1 MMESLRNFLSGPRLI
16 IVVLV
21 CALPFVFLGTSSLTS
36 VFGGSFGTIN
46 GEDVTETDLQ
56 LASNTAVQRFK
67 SIYGEEFDFDM
78 LDDDLRIESIKQEL
92 IVQKVLQSGAR
103 SLGLINNN
111 TTDEAKKSIIRNP
124 QFQINGIFDENVY
137 EAQVNSNGYT
147 KEGYIELMTNLL
159 ASELYRSS
167 LTGLN
172 FATDYEIFELTK
184 LLEKSSDI
192 EFTKLS
198 YSGLKNEIVNTS
210 DELIEFYDN
219 NQILFFSNEERSFNY
234 IVLNQD
240 SYKDD
245 VVVPESY
252 IEDAYEEY
260 LDNFSDSAQV
270 RFSHIM
276 VEKSNYETRDLAF
289 DVISK
294 AENLINSGAD
304 FSEVVSDLSEDIITK
319 DIGGDL
325 EYFDSEI
332 FPEEFGLAIASLGL
346 NETSGVIELDETFH
360 ILKVTELNVQEP
372 LAESQIKDE
381 LINELVET
389 ESYALMNDDFDI
401 LDEMIAEGSSIEQ
414 IAEYIS
420 KTLETS
426 ELYTQENYSFDLN
439 SPEIR
444 NYLFSPD
451 SKLNTPYAI
460 ELDDMV
466 IVMSL
471 NNIIQ
476 PALMN
481 YEEVADKVGELLAE
495 SKAAEKLNLL
505 EMELNSI
512 ADSQDKQSFIDA
524 YNFVTT
530 DAFVDVKR
538 YSSLLPQEVLSAV
551 FNAKAGEVLNVNA
564 QNGDKYF
571 VDIIA
576 FKQPNESEINEIIEE
591 YKSFA
596 EERSASKM
604 SEVINEDVFES
615 ARVNLN
621 NLIF

>member
-1 MMESLRNFLSGPRLI
+1 MESLRNFLSGPRLI

-78 LDDDLRIESIKQEL
+78 LDDDLRMESIKQEL

-111 TTDEAKKSIIRNP
+111 TVDEAKKSIIRNP

-198 YSGLKNEIVNTS
+198 YNGLKNEIVNTS
-210 DELIEFYDN
+210 DELMEFYDN
-219 NQILFFSNEERSFNY
+219 NQILFFSSEERSFKY
-234 IVLNQD
+234 ILLSQD

-252 IEDAYEEY
+252 IEDAYKEY
-260 LDNFSDSAQV
+260 LDNFSNSTQV

-276 VEKSNYETRDLAF
+276 IEKSNYESRDLAF
-289 DVISK
+289 DVITK
-294 AENLINSGAD
+294 AENLINSGLD
-304 FSEVVSDLSEDIITK
+304 FSKVVSDFSEDIITK

-332 FPEEFGLAIASLGL
+332 FPEEFGLAIANLGL
-346 NETSGVIELDETFH
+346 NETSGGIELDETFH

-372 LAESQIKDE
+372 LAESQVKNE

-389 ESYALMNDDFDI
+389 ESYALMNDDFDLI
-401 LDEMIAEGSSIEQ
+401 DEMIAEGSSIEQ

-420 KTLETS
+420 KTLEES
-426 ELYTQENYSFDLN
+426 DLYTQENFSFNIKN
-439 SPEIR
+439 SEIR

-451 SKLNTPYAI
+451 SKMAAPYAI

-471 NNIIQ
+471 NNLIE
-476 PALMN
+476 PALMS

-495 SKAAEKLNLL
+495 SKALEKLDLL
-505 EMELNSI
+505 EEEFNSI
-512 ADSQDKQSFIDA
+512 ADVQDKQSFIEA
-524 YNFVTT
+524 YNFVTN

-551 FNAKAGEVLNVNA
+551 FNAKAGEVLKVNA

-571 VDIIA
+571 VDIVA

>member
-1 MMESLRNFLSGPRLI
+1 MESLRNFLSGPRLI

-78 LDDDLRIESIKQEL
+78 LDDDLRMESIKQEL

-192 EFTKLS
+192 EFTKIS

-210 DELIEFYDN
+210 DELIEYYDN

-234 IVLNQD
+234 IVLSQD
-240 SYKDD
+240 SYRED

-252 IEDAYEEY
+252 IEDAYKEY
-260 LDNFSDSAQV
+260 LDNFSNSAQV

-289 DVISK
+289 DVITK
-294 AENLINSGAD
+294 AEDLIKSGVD

-332 FPEEFGLAIASLGL
+332 FPEEFGLAIASLNL

-420 KTLETS
+420 KTLEES
-426 ELYTQENYSFDLN
+426 EMYTQENYSFDINN
-439 SPEIR
+439 SEIR

-451 SKLNTPYAI
+451 SKMDVPYAI

-471 NNIIQ
+471 NNVIE

-481 YEEVADKVGELLAE
+481 YEDVADNVGELLAE

-505 EMELNSI
+505 EEELNSI
-512 ADSQDKQSFIDA
+512 ADTQDKQSFIEA

-530 DAFVDVKR
+530 DTFVDVKR

-551 FNAKAGEVLNVNA
+551 FNAKAGEVLKINA

-571 VDIIA
+571 VDIVA
-576 FKQPNESEINEIIEE
+576 FKQPNETEINEIIEE

>member
-78 LDDDLRIESIKQEL
+78 LDDDLRMESIKQEL

-111 TTDEAKKSIIRNP
+111 TVDEAKKSIIRNP

-198 YSGLKNEIVNTS
+198 YNGLKNEIVNTS
-210 DELIEFYDN
+210 DELMEFYDS
-219 NQILFFSNEERSFNY
+219 NQILFFSSEERSFKY
-234 IVLNQD
+234 ILLSQD

-252 IEDAYEEY
+252 IEDAYKEY
-260 LDNFSDSAQV
+260 LDNFSNSTQV

-276 VEKSNYETRDLAF
+276 IEKSNYESRDLAF
-289 DVISK
+289 DVITK
-294 AENLINSGAD
+294 AENLINSGLD
-304 FSEVVSDLSEDIITK
+304 FSKVVSDFSEDIITK

-332 FPEEFGLAIASLGL
+332 FPEEFGLAIANLGL

-372 LAESQIKDE
+372 LAESQVKNE

-389 ESYALMNDDFDI
+389 ESYALMNDDFDLI
-401 LDEMIAEGSSIEQ
+401 DEMIAEGSSIEQ

-420 KTLETS
+420 KTLEES
-426 ELYTQENYSFDLN
+426 DLYTQENFSFNIKN
-439 SPEIR
+439 SEIR

-451 SKLNTPYAI
+451 SKMAAPYAI

-471 NNIIQ
+471 NNLIE
-476 PALMN
+476 PALMS

-495 SKAAEKLNLL
+495 SKALEKLDLL
-505 EMELNSI
+505 EEEFNSI
-512 ADSQDKQSFIDA
+512 ADVQDKQGFVET

-530 DAFVDVKR
+530 DKFVDVKR

-551 FNAKAGEVLNVNA
+551 FNAKAGEVLKVNA

-571 VDIIA
+571 VDIVA

>member
-1 MMESLRNFLSGPRLI
+1 MESLRNFLSGPRLI

-46 GEDVTETDLQ
+46 GEDVNETDLQ

-67 SIYGEEFDFDM
+67 SIYGEDFDFDM
-78 LDDDLRIESIKQEL
+78 LDEDLRIESIKQEL

-111 TTDEAKKSIIRNP
+111 TTEEAKKSIIRNP

-184 LLEKSSDI
+184 LLEKSSTI

-198 YSGLKNEIVNTS
+198 YNGLKNEIVNTS
-210 DELIEFYDN
+210 DELIEFYNN
-219 NQILFFSNEERSFNY
+219 NQILFFSSEERSFNY
-234 IVLNQD
+234 IVLTQD
-240 SYKDD
+240 TYKDD
-245 VVVPESY
+245 VVVPENY
-252 IEDAYEEY
+252 IENAYKEY
-260 LDNFSDSAQV
+260 LDNFSNSSQV
-270 RFSHIM
+270 RIAHMM
-276 VEKSNYETRDLAF
+276 VDKTLYETRELAF
-289 DVISK
+289 DVMTK
-294 AENLINSGAD
+294 AEDLINSGVD
-304 FSEVVSDLSEDIITK
+304 FSEVVSDLSDDIVTK

-332 FPEEFGLAIASLGL
+332 FPEEFGLAIASLAL
-346 NETSGVIELDETFH
+346 NETSDIIELDETFH

-420 KTLETS
+420 KTLEES
-426 ELYTQENYSFDLN
+426 ELYTQENYSFDINN
-439 SPEIR
+439 SEIR
-444 NYLFSPD
+444 SYLFSPD
-451 SKLNTPYAI
+451 SKLNVPYAI

-466 IVMSL
+466 IIMSL
-471 NNIIQ
+471 NNLIE

-495 SKAAEKLNLL
+495 SKALEKFNLL
-505 EMELNSI
+505 EEELNSI
-512 ADSQDKQSFIDA
+512 ADTQDKQSFIEA

-530 DAFVDVKR
+530 DTFVDVKR

-551 FNAKAGEVLNVNA
+551 FNAKAGEVLKVVA

-571 VDIIA
+571 VDIVA
-576 FKQPNESEINEIIEE
+576 FKQPSESEINEIIEE

>member
-1 MMESLRNFLSGPRLI
+1 MESLRNFLTGPRLI

-21 CALPFVFLGTSSLTS
+21 CAVPFVFLGTSSLTS

-234 IVLNQD
+234 IVLSQD

-252 IEDAYEEY
+252 IANAYKEY
-260 LDNFSDSAQV
+260 LDNFSNSAQV

-276 VEKSNYETRDLAF
+276 IEKSNYESRDLAY
-289 DVISK
+289 DVITK

-304 FSEVVSDLSEDIITK
+304 FSEVASDLSEDIITK

-325 EYFDSEI
+325 EYFDREI
-332 FPEEFGLAIASLGL
+332 FPEEFGLAIASLGM

-381 LINELVET
+381 LMNELVET

-420 KTLETS
+420 KNLETS

-451 SKLNTPYAI
+451 SKLDVPYAI

-471 NNIIQ
+471 NNVIV

-481 YEEVADKVGELLAE
+481 YEEVADNVGELLAE

-505 EMELNSI
+505 EEEFNSI
-512 ADSQDKQSFIDA
+512 EDSQDKQSFIET

-551 FNAKAGEVLNVNA
+551 FNAKAGEILKINA

-571 VDIIA
+571 VDIVA

>member
-1 MMESLRNFLSGPRLI
+1 MESLRNFLSGPRLI

-78 LDDDLRIESIKQEL
+78 LDDDLRMESIKQEL

-111 TTDEAKKSIIRNP
+111 TTNEAKKSIIRNP

-172 FATDYEIFELTK
+172 FATNYEIFELTK

-210 DELIEFYDN
+210 DELIEFYNN

-252 IEDAYEEY
+252 IEDAYKEY
-260 LDNFSDSAQV
+260 LENFSDSAQV

-276 VEKSNYETRDLAF
+276 IEKSNYETRDLAF
-289 DVISK
+289 DVINE
-294 AENLINSGAD
+294 AEDLINSGVD

-319 DIGGDL
+319 DVGGDL

-332 FPEEFGLAIASLGL
+332 FPEEFGLAISSLGL
-346 NETSGVIELDETFH
+346 NETSDVIELDETFH

-420 KTLETS
+420 KTLEES
-426 ELYTQENYSFDLN
+426 ELYTQENYSFDINN
-439 SPEIR
+439 SEIR

-451 SKLNTPYAI
+451 SKLNVPYAI

-471 NNIIQ
+471 NNLIE

-481 YEEVADKVGELLAE
+481 YEEVADNVGELLAE

-505 EMELNSI
+505 EEELNSI
-512 ADSQDKQSFIDA
+512 ADAKDKQSFIEA

-530 DAFVDVKR
+530 DTFVDVKR

-551 FNAKAGEVLNVNA
+551 FNAKAGEVLKINA

-571 VDIIA
+571 VDIVA
-576 FKQPNESEINEIIEE
+576 FKQPNESEINEIIED

>member
-1 MMESLRNFLSGPRLI
+1 MESLRNFLSGPRLI

-78 LDDDLRIESIKQEL
+78 LDEDLRMESIKQEL

-111 TTDEAKKSIIRNP
+111 TTNEAKKSIIRNP

-172 FATDYEIFELTK
+172 FATNYEIFELTK

-210 DELIEFYDN
+210 DELIEFYNN

-252 IEDAYEEY
+252 IEDAYKEY
-260 LDNFSDSAQV
+260 LENFSDSAQV

-276 VEKSNYETRDLAF
+276 IEKSNYETRDLAF
-289 DVISK
+289 DVINE
-294 AENLINSGAD
+294 AEDLINSGVD

-319 DIGGDL
+319 DVGGDL

-332 FPEEFGLAIASLGL
+332 FPEEFGLAISSLGL
-346 NETSGVIELDETFH
+346 NETSDVIELDETFH

-420 KTLETS
+420 KTLEES
-426 ELYTQENYSFDLN
+426 ELYTQENYSFDINN
-439 SPEIR
+439 SEIR

-451 SKLNTPYAI
+451 SKLNVPYAI

-471 NNIIQ
+471 NNLIE

-481 YEEVADKVGELLAE
+481 YEEVADNVGELLAE

-505 EMELNSI
+505 EEELNSI
-512 ADSQDKQSFIDA
+512 ADAKDKQSFIEA

-530 DAFVDVKR
+530 DTFVDVKR

-551 FNAKAGEVLNVNA
+551 FNAKAGEVLKINA

-571 VDIIA
+571 VDIVA
-576 FKQPNESEINEIIEE
+576 FKQPNESEINEIIED

>member
-1 MMESLRNFLSGPRLI
+1 MESLRNFLSGPRLI

-78 LDDDLRIESIKQEL
+78 LDDDLRMESIKQEL

-111 TTDEAKKSIIRNP
+111 TVDEAKKSIIRNP

-172 FATDYEIFELTK
+172 FATDYETFELTK

-198 YSGLKNEIVNTS
+198 YNGLKNEIVNTS
-210 DELIEFYDN
+210 DELMEFYDS
-219 NQILFFSNEERSFNY
+219 NQILFFSSEERSFKY
-234 IVLNQD
+234 ILLSQD

-252 IEDAYEEY
+252 IEDAYKEY
-260 LDNFSDSAQV
+260 LDNFSNSTQV

-276 VEKSNYETRDLAF
+276 IEKSNYESRDLAF
-289 DVISK
+289 DVITK
-294 AENLINSGAD
+294 AENLINSGLD
-304 FSEVVSDLSEDIITK
+304 FSKVVSDFSEDIITK

-332 FPEEFGLAIASLGL
+332 FPEEFGLAIANLGL

-372 LAESQIKDE
+372 LAESQVKNE

-389 ESYALMNDDFDI
+389 ESYALMNDDFDLI
-401 LDEMIAEGSSIEQ
+401 DEMIAEGSSIEQ

-420 KTLETS
+420 KTLEES
-426 ELYTQENYSFDLN
+426 DLYTQENFSFNIKN
-439 SPEIR
+439 SEIR

-451 SKLNTPYAI
+451 SKMAAPYAI

-471 NNIIQ
+471 NNLIE
-476 PALMN
+476 PALMS

-495 SKAAEKLNLL
+495 SKALEKLDLL
-505 EMELNSI
+505 EEEFNSI
-512 ADSQDKQSFIDA
+512 ADVQDKQSFIET

-530 DAFVDVKR
+530 DKFVDVKR

-551 FNAKAGEVLNVNA
+551 FNAKAGEVLKVNA

-571 VDIIA
+571 VDIVA

>member
-1 MMESLRNFLSGPRLI
+1 MESLRNFLSGPRLI

-78 LDDDLRIESIKQEL
+78 LDDDVRMESIKQEL

-111 TTDEAKKSIIRNP
+111 TVDEAKKSIIRNP

-198 YSGLKNEIVNTS
+198 YNGLKNEIVNTS
-210 DELIEFYDN
+210 DELMEFYDS
-219 NQILFFSNEERSFNY
+219 NQILFFSSEERSFKY
-234 IVLNQD
+234 ILLSQD

-252 IEDAYEEY
+252 IEDAYKEY
-260 LDNFSDSAQV
+260 LDNFSNSTQV

-276 VEKSNYETRDLAF
+276 IEKSNYESRDLAF
-289 DVISK
+289 DVITK
-294 AENLINSGAD
+294 AEDLINSGLD
-304 FSEVVSDLSEDIITK
+304 FSKVVSDFSEDIITK

-332 FPEEFGLAIASLGL
+332 FPEEFGLAIANLGL

-372 LAESQIKDE
+372 LAESQVKNE

-389 ESYALMNDDFDI
+389 ESYALMNDDFDLI
-401 LDEMIAEGSSIEQ
+401 DEMIAEGSSIEQ

-420 KTLETS
+420 KTLEES
-426 ELYTQENYSFDLN
+426 DLYTQENFSFNIKN
-439 SPEIR
+439 SEIR

-451 SKLNTPYAI
+451 SKMAAPYAI

-471 NNIIQ
+471 NNLIE
-476 PALMN
+476 PALMS

-495 SKAAEKLNLL
+495 SKALEKLDLL
-505 EMELNSI
+505 EEEFNSI
-512 ADSQDKQSFIDA
+512 ADVQDKQGFVET

-530 DAFVDVKR
+530 DKFVDVKR

-551 FNAKAGEVLNVNA
+551 FNAKAGEVLKVNA

-571 VDIIA
+571 VDIVA

>member
-1 MMESLRNFLSGPRLI
+1 MESLRNFLSGPRLI

-78 LDDDLRIESIKQEL
+78 LDDDLRMESIKQEL

-111 TTDEAKKSIIRNP
+111 TVDEAKKSIIRNP

-198 YSGLKNEIVNTS
+198 YNGLKNEIVNTS
-210 DELIEFYDN
+210 DELMEFYDN
-219 NQILFFSNEERSFNY
+219 NQILFFSSEERSFKY
-234 IVLNQD
+234 ILLSQG

-252 IEDAYEEY
+252 IEDAYKEY
-260 LDNFSDSAQV
+260 LDNFSNSAQV

-276 VEKSNYETRDLAF
+276 IEKSNYESRDLAF
-289 DVISK
+289 DVITK
-294 AENLINSGAD
+294 AEDLINSGLD
-304 FSEVVSDLSEDIITK
+304 FSKVVSDFSEDIITK

-332 FPEEFGLAIASLGL
+332 FPEEFGLAIANLGL

-372 LAESQIKDE
+372 LAESQVKNE

-389 ESYALMNDDFDI
+389 ESYALMNDDFDLI
-401 LDEMIAEGSSIEQ
+401 DEMITEGSSIEQ

-420 KTLETS
+420 KTLEES
-426 ELYTQENYSFDLN
+426 DLYTQENFSFDIKN
-439 SPEIR
+439 SEIR

-451 SKLNTPYAI
+451 SKMAAPYAI

-471 NNIIQ
+471 NNLIE
-476 PALMN
+476 PALMS
-481 YEEVADKVGELLAE
+481 YKEVADKVGELLAE
-495 SKAAEKLNLL
+495 SKAVEKLDLL
-505 EMELNSI
+505 EEEFNSI
-512 ADSQDKQSFIDA
+512 ADVQDKQSFIET

-530 DAFVDVKR
+530 DTFVDVKR
-538 YSSLLPQEVLSAV
+538 YSSLLPQEVLSVV
-551 FNAKAGEVLNVNA
+551 FNAKAGEVLKVNA

-571 VDIIA
+571 VDILA

>member
-1 MMESLRNFLSGPRLI
+1 MESLRNFLSGPRLI

-78 LDDDLRIESIKQEL
+78 LDDDLRMESIKQEL

-111 TTDEAKKSIIRNP
+111 TVDEAKKSIIRNP

-172 FATDYEIFELTK
+172 FATDYEVFELTK

-210 DELIEFYDN
+210 DELIEFYNN

-252 IEDAYEEY
+252 IEDAYKEY
-260 LDNFSDSAQV
+260 LENFSDSAQV

-289 DVISK
+289 DVINK
-294 AENLINSGAD
+294 AEDLINSGVD

-319 DIGGDL
+319 DVGGDL

-332 FPEEFGLAIASLGL
+332 FPEEFGLAISSLGL
-346 NETSGVIELDETFH
+346 NETSDVIELDETFH

-420 KTLETS
+420 KTLEES
-426 ELYTQENYSFDLN
+426 ELYTQENYSFDINN
-439 SPEIR
+439 SEIR
-444 NYLFSPD
+444 NYSFSPD
-451 SKLNTPYAI
+451 SKLNVPYAI

-471 NNIIQ
+471 NNVIE

-481 YEEVADKVGELLAE
+481 YEEVADNVGELLAE
-495 SKAAEKLNLL
+495 SKAVEKINLL
-505 EMELNSI
+505 EEELNSI
-512 ADSQDKQSFIDA
+512 SDAQDKKSFIEA

-530 DAFVDVKR
+530 DTFVDVKR

-551 FNAKAGEVLNVNA
+551 FNAKAGEVLKINA

-571 VDIIA
+571 VDIVA

>member
-1 MMESLRNFLSGPRLI
+1 MESLRNFLSGPRLI

-78 LDDDLRIESIKQEL
+78 LDDDLRMESIKQEL

-111 TTDEAKKSIIRNP
+111 TVDEAKKSIIRNP

-198 YSGLKNEIVNTS
+198 YNGLKNEIVNTS
-210 DELIEFYDN
+210 DELMEFYDN
-219 NQILFFSNEERSFNY
+219 NQILFFSSEERSFKY
-234 IVLNQD
+234 ILLSQD

-252 IEDAYEEY
+252 IEDAYKEY
-260 LDNFSDSAQV
+260 LDNFSNSTQV

-276 VEKSNYETRDLAF
+276 IEKSNYESRDIAF
-289 DVISK
+289 DVITK
-294 AENLINSGAD
+294 AEELINSGLD
-304 FSEVVSDLSEDIITK
+304 FSKVVSDFSEDIITK

-332 FPEEFGLAIASLGL
+332 FPEEFGLAIANLGL

-372 LAESQIKDE
+372 LAESQVKNE

-389 ESYALMNDDFDI
+389 ESYALMNDDFDLI
-401 LDEMIAEGSSIEQ
+401 DEMIAGGSSIEQ

-420 KTLETS
+420 KTLEES
-426 ELYTQENYSFDLN
+426 DLYTQENFSFDIKN
-439 SPEIR
+439 SEIR

-451 SKLNTPYAI
+451 SKMAAPYAI

-471 NNIIQ
+471 NNLIE
-476 PALMN
+476 PALMS
-481 YEEVADKVGELLAE
+481 YKEVADKVGELLAE
-495 SKAAEKLNLL
+495 SKAVEKLDLL
-505 EMELNSI
+505 EEEFNSI
-512 ADSQDKQSFIDA
+512 ADVQDKQSFIET

-530 DAFVDVKR
+530 DTFVDVKR
-538 YSSLLPQEVLSAV
+538 YSSLLPQEVLSVV
-551 FNAKAGEVLNVNA
+551 FNAKAGEVLKVNA

-571 VDIIA
+571 VDILA

>member
-1 MMESLRNFLSGPRLI
+1 MESLRNFLSGPRLI

-78 LDDDLRIESIKQEL
+78 LDDDLRMESIKQEL

-172 FATDYEIFELTK
+172 FATDYEVFELTK

-210 DELIEFYDN
+210 DELIEFYNN

-252 IEDAYEEY
+252 IADAYKEY
-260 LDNFSDSAQV
+260 LDNFSNSAQV

-276 VEKSNYETRDLAF
+276 IEKSNYETRDLAF
-289 DVISK
+289 DVITK
-294 AENLINSGAD
+294 AENLINSGVD
-304 FSEVVSDLSEDIITK
+304 FSEVASDLSEDIITK

-346 NETSGVIELDETFH
+346 NETSDVIELDETFH

-420 KTLETS
+420 KTLEES
-426 ELYTQENYSFDLN
+426 ELYTQENYSFD
-439 SPEIR
+439 I
-444 NYLFSPD
+444 
-451 SKLNTPYAI
+451 
-460 ELDDMV
+460 
-466 IVMSL
+466 
-471 NNIIQ
+471 NN
-476 PALMN
+476 
-481 YEEVADKVGELLAE
+481 
-495 SKAAEKLNLL
+495 
-505 EMELNSI
+505 
-512 ADSQDKQSFIDA
+512 
-524 YNFVTT
+524 
-530 DAFVDVKR
+530 
-538 YSSLLPQEVLSAV
+538 
-551 FNAKAGEVLNVNA
+551 
-564 QNGDKYF
+564 
-571 VDIIA
+571 
-576 FKQPNESEINEIIEE
+576 SEI
-591 YKSFA
+591 KKLF
-596 EERSASKM
+596 
-604 SEVINEDVFES
+604 
-615 ARVNLN
+615 
-621 NLIF
+621 IFTRF

>member
-1 MMESLRNFLSGPRLI
+1 MESLRNFLSGPRLI

-36 VFGGSFGTIN
+36 VFGGSFGSIN

-67 SIYGEEFDFDM
+67 SIYGDEFDFDM
-78 LDDDLRIESIKQEL
+78 LDDDLRMESIKQEL

-172 FATDYEIFELTK
+172 FATDYEVFELTK

-210 DELIEFYDN
+210 DELIEFYNN

-245 VVVPESY
+245 VVVPENY
-252 IEDAYEEY
+252 IEDTYREY
-260 LDNFSDSAQV
+260 LDNFSDSAQI

-289 DVISK
+289 DVINK
-294 AENLINSGAD
+294 AEDLINSGVD
-304 FSEVVSDLSEDIITK
+304 FSAVVSDLSEDIITK

-332 FPEEFGLAIASLGL
+332 FPEEFGSAIASLGL
-346 NETSGVIELDETFH
+346 NETSNVIELDETFH

-401 LDEMIAEGSSIEQ
+401 LDEMIAEGSSIEE

-420 KTLETS
+420 KTLEET
-426 ELYTQENYSFDLN
+426 ELYTQDNYSFEINN
-439 SPEIR
+439 SEIR

-451 SKLNTPYAI
+451 SKLNVPYAI
-460 ELDDMV
+460 ELDDMI

-471 NNIIQ
+471 NNLIE

-481 YEEVADKVGELLAE
+481 YDEVADNVGELLAE

-505 EMELNSI
+505 EEELNSI
-512 ADSQDKQSFIDA
+512 ADAKDKQSFIEA

-530 DAFVDVKR
+530 DTFVDVKR

-551 FNAKAGEVLNVNA
+551 FNAKAGEVLKINA

-571 VDIIA
+571 VDIVA
-576 FKQPNESEINEIIEE
+576 FKQPNESEINEIIED

>member
-1 MMESLRNFLSGPRLI
+1 MESLRNFLSGPRLI

-46 GEDVTETDLQ
+46 GEDVSETDLQ

-78 LDDDLRIESIKQEL
+78 LDDDLRMESIKQEL

-172 FATDYEIFELTK
+172 FATDYEVFELTK

-260 LDNFSDSAQV
+260 LDNFSNSAQV

-289 DVISK
+289 EVIIK
-294 AENLINSGAD
+294 AEDLINSGED

-346 NETSGVIELDETFH
+346 NETSDVIELDETFH

-401 LDEMIAEGSSIEQ
+401 LDEMITEGSSIEQ

-420 KTLETS
+420 KTLEES
-426 ELYTQENYSFDLN
+426 ELYTQENYSFDINN
-439 SPEIR
+439 SEIR

-451 SKLNTPYAI
+451 SKLNVPYAI

-471 NNIIQ
+471 NNLIE

-481 YEEVADKVGELLAE
+481 YEEVADNVGELLAE

-505 EMELNSI
+505 EEELNSI
-512 ADSQDKQSFIDA
+512 ADAQDKQSFIEA

-530 DAFVDVKR
+530 DTFVDVKR

-551 FNAKAGEVLNVNA
+551 FNAKAGEVLKINA
-564 QNGDKYF
+564 QNGDRYF

>member
-1 MMESLRNFLSGPRLI
+1 MESLRNFLSGPRLI

-78 LDDDLRIESIKQEL
+78 LDDDLRMESIKQEL

-111 TTDEAKKSIIRNP
+111 TVDEAKKSIIRNP
-124 QFQINGIFDENVY
+124 QFQINGMFDENVY

-198 YSGLKNEIVNTS
+198 YNGLKNEIVNTS
-210 DELIEFYDN
+210 DELMEFYDS
-219 NQILFFSNEERSFNY
+219 NQILFFSSEERSFKY
-234 IVLNQD
+234 ILLSQD

-252 IEDAYEEY
+252 IEDAYKEY
-260 LDNFSDSAQV
+260 LDNFSNSTQV

-276 VEKSNYETRDLAF
+276 IEKSNYESRDLAF
-289 DVISK
+289 DVITK
-294 AENLINSGAD
+294 AENLINSGLD
-304 FSEVVSDLSEDIITK
+304 FSKVVSDFSEDIITK

-332 FPEEFGLAIASLGL
+332 FPEEFGLAIANLGL

-372 LAESQIKDE
+372 LAESQVKNE

-389 ESYALMNDDFDI
+389 ESYALMNDDFDLI
-401 LDEMIAEGSSIEQ
+401 DEMIAEGSSIEQ

-420 KTLETS
+420 KTLEES
-426 ELYTQENYSFDLN
+426 DLYTQENFSFNIKN
-439 SPEIR
+439 SEIR

-451 SKLNTPYAI
+451 SKMAAPYAI

-471 NNIIQ
+471 NNLIE
-476 PALMN
+476 PALMS

-495 SKAAEKLNLL
+495 SKALEKLDLL
-505 EMELNSI
+505 EEEFNSI
-512 ADSQDKQSFIDA
+512 ADVQDKQSFIET

-530 DAFVDVKR
+530 DKFVDVKR

-551 FNAKAGEVLNVNA
+551 FNAKAGEVLKVNA

-571 VDIIA
+571 VDIVG

>member
-1 MMESLRNFLSGPRLI
+1 MESLRNFLSGPRLI

-67 SIYGEEFDFDM
+67 SIYGDEFDFDM
-78 LDDDLRIESIKQEL
+78 LDDDLRMESIKQEL

-172 FATDYEIFELTK
+172 FATDYEVFELTK

-210 DELIEFYDN
+210 DELIEFYNN

-252 IEDAYEEY
+252 IEDAYKEY
-260 LDNFSDSAQV
+260 LENFSDSAQV

-289 DVISK
+289 DVIIK
-294 AENLINSGAD
+294 AEDLINSGVD

-346 NETSGVIELDETFH
+346 NETSDVIELDETFH

-372 LAESQIKDE
+372 IAESKIKDE

-401 LDEMIAEGSSIEQ
+401 LDEMITEGSSIKQ

-420 KTLETS
+420 KTLEES
-426 ELYTQENYSFDLN
+426 ELYTQENYSFDINN
-439 SPEIR
+439 SEIR

-451 SKLNTPYAI
+451 SKLNVPYAI

-471 NNIIQ
+471 NNLIE

-481 YEEVADKVGELLAE
+481 YEEVADNVGELLAE

-505 EMELNSI
+505 EEELNSI
-512 ADSQDKQSFIDA
+512 ADAQDKQSFIEA

-530 DAFVDVKR
+530 DTFVDVKR

-551 FNAKAGEVLNVNA
+551 FNAKAGEVLKINA

>member
-1 MMESLRNFLSGPRLI
+1 MESLRNFLTGPRLI

-21 CALPFVFLGTSSLTS
+21 CAVPFVFLGTSSLTS

-198 YSGLKNEIVNTS
+198 YSGLKIEIVNTS

-234 IVLNQD
+234 IVLSQD
-240 SYKDD
+240 SYKND

-252 IEDAYEEY
+252 IADAYKEY
-260 LDNFSDSAQV
+260 LDNFSNSAQV

-276 VEKSNYETRDLAF
+276 VEKNNYETRDLAF
-289 DVISK
+289 DVITK
-294 AENLINSGAD
+294 AEDLINSGVD
-304 FSEVVSDLSEDIITK
+304 FSEVASDLSEDIITK

-332 FPEEFGLAIASLGL
+332 FPEEFGLAIASLGM
-346 NETSGVIELDETFH
+346 NETSGVIELNETFH

-381 LINELVET
+381 LMNELVET

-401 LDEMIAEGSSIEQ
+401 VDEMIAEGSSIEQ

-420 KTLETS
+420 KNLKTS

-439 SPEIR
+439 NPEIR

-451 SKLNTPYAI
+451 SKLDAPYAI

-471 NNIIQ
+471 NNVIV

-481 YEEVADKVGELLAE
+481 YEEVADNVGELLAE
-495 SKAAEKLNLL
+495 SKAVEKLNLL
-505 EMELNSI
+505 EEEFNSI
-512 ADSQDKQSFIDA
+512 EDSQDKQSFIEA

-530 DAFVDVKR
+530 DTFVDVKR

-551 FNAKAGEVLNVNA
+551 FNAKAGELLKINA

-571 VDIIA
+571 VDIVA

>member
-1 MMESLRNFLSGPRLI
+1 MESLRNFLSGPRLI

-78 LDDDLRIESIKQEL
+78 LDDDLRMESIKQEL

-111 TTDEAKKSIIRNP
+111 TVDEAKKSIIRNP

-192 EFTKLS
+192 EFTKIS
-198 YSGLKNEIVNTS
+198 YNGLKNEIVNTS
-210 DELIEFYDN
+210 DELMEFYDN
-219 NQILFFSNEERSFNY
+219 NQILFFSSEERSFKY
-234 IVLNQD
+234 ILLSQD

-252 IEDAYEEY
+252 IEDAYKEY
-260 LDNFSDSAQV
+260 LDNFSNSAQV

-276 VEKSNYETRDLAF
+276 IEKSNYESRDLAF
-289 DVISK
+289 DVITK
-294 AENLINSGAD
+294 AEDLINSGLD
-304 FSEVVSDLSEDIITK
+304 FSKVVSDFSEDIITK

-332 FPEEFGLAIASLGL
+332 FPEEFGLAIANLGL

-372 LAESQIKDE
+372 LAESQVKNE

-389 ESYALMNDDFDI
+389 ESYALMNDDFDLI
-401 LDEMIAEGSSIEQ
+401 DEMIAEGSSIEQ

-420 KTLETS
+420 KTLEES
-426 ELYTQENYSFDLN
+426 DLYTQENFSFNIKN
-439 SPEIR
+439 SEIR

-451 SKLNTPYAI
+451 SKMAAPYAI

-471 NNIIQ
+471 NNLIE
-476 PALMN
+476 PALMS
-481 YEEVADKVGELLAE
+481 YKEVADKVGELLAE
-495 SKAAEKLNLL
+495 SKAVEKLDLL
-505 EMELNSI
+505 DEEFNSI
-512 ADSQDKQSFIDA
+512 ADVQDKQSFIET

-530 DAFVDVKR
+530 DTFVDVKR

-551 FNAKAGEVLNVNA
+551 FNAKAGEVLKVNA

-571 VDIIA
+571 VDIVA

>member
-1 MMESLRNFLSGPRLI
+1 MESLRNFLSGPRLI

-78 LDDDLRIESIKQEL
+78 LDDDLRMESIKQEL

-111 TTDEAKKSIIRNP
+111 TVDEAKKSIIRNP

-198 YSGLKNEIVNTS
+198 YNGLKNEIVNTS
-210 DELIEFYDN
+210 DELMEFYDN
-219 NQILFFSNEERSFNY
+219 NQILFFSSEERSFKY
-234 IVLNQD
+234 ILLSQD

-252 IEDAYEEY
+252 IEDAYKEY
-260 LDNFSDSAQV
+260 LDNFSNSTQV

-276 VEKSNYETRDLAF
+276 IEKSNYESRDLAF
-289 DVISK
+289 DVITK
-294 AENLINSGAD
+294 AENLINSGLD
-304 FSEVVSDLSEDIITK
+304 FSKVVSDFSEDIITK

-332 FPEEFGLAIASLGL
+332 FPEEFGLAIANLGL

-420 KTLETS
+420 KNLKTS
-426 ELYTQENYSFDLN
+426 DLYTQENYSFDLN
-439 SPEIR
+439 NPEIR

-451 SKLNTPYAI
+451 SKLDAPYAI

-471 NNIIQ
+471 NNVIV

-481 YEEVADKVGELLAE
+481 YEEVADNVGELLAE

-505 EMELNSI
+505 EEELNSI
-512 ADSQDKQSFIDA
+512 ADAQDKQSFIEA

-530 DAFVDVKR
+530 DTFVDVKR

-551 FNAKAGEVLNVNA
+551 FNAKAGEVLKINA

>member
-1 MMESLRNFLSGPRLI
+1 MESLRNFLTGPRLI

-21 CALPFVFLGTSSLTS
+21 CAVPFVFLGTSSLTS

-198 YSGLKNEIVNTS
+198 YSGLKIEIVNTS

-234 IVLNQD
+234 IVLSQD
-240 SYKDD
+240 SYKND

-252 IEDAYEEY
+252 IADAYKEY
-260 LDNFSDSAQV
+260 LDNFSNSAQV

-276 VEKSNYETRDLAF
+276 VEKNNYETRDLAF
-289 DVISK
+289 DVITK
-294 AENLINSGAD
+294 AEDLINSGVD
-304 FSEVVSDLSEDIITK
+304 FSEVASDLSEDIITK

-332 FPEEFGLAIASLGL
+332 FPEEFGLAIASLGM
-346 NETSGVIELDETFH
+346 NETSGVIELNETFH

-381 LINELVET
+381 LMNELVET

-401 LDEMIAEGSSIEQ
+401 VDEMIAEGSSIEQ

-420 KTLETS
+420 KNLKTS

-451 SKLNTPYAI
+451 SKLDAPYAI

-471 NNIIQ
+471 NNVIV

-481 YEEVADKVGELLAE
+481 YEEVADNVGELLAE
-495 SKAAEKLNLL
+495 SKAVEKLNLL
-505 EMELNSI
+505 EEEFNSI
-512 ADSQDKQSFIDA
+512 EDSQDKQSFIEA

-530 DAFVDVKR
+530 DTFVDVKR

-551 FNAKAGEVLNVNA
+551 FNAKAGELLKINA

-571 VDIIA
+571 VDIVA

>member
-1 MMESLRNFLSGPRLI
+1 MESLRNFLSGPRLI

-78 LDDDLRIESIKQEL
+78 LDDDLRMESIKQEL

-172 FATDYEIFELTK
+172 FATDYEVFELTK

-234 IVLNQD
+234 IVLSQD

-260 LDNFSDSAQV
+260 LDNFSNSAQV

-289 DVISK
+289 EVIIK
-294 AENLINSGAD
+294 AEDLINSGED

-346 NETSGVIELDETFH
+346 NETSDVIELDETFH

-401 LDEMIAEGSSIEQ
+401 LDEMITEGSSIEQ

-420 KTLETS
+420 KTLEES
-426 ELYTQENYSFDLN
+426 ELYTQENYSFDINN
-439 SPEIR
+439 SEIR

-451 SKLNTPYAI
+451 SKLNVPYAI

-471 NNIIQ
+471 NNLIE

-481 YEEVADKVGELLAE
+481 YEEVADNVGELLAE

-505 EMELNSI
+505 EEELNSI
-512 ADSQDKQSFIDA
+512 ADAQDKQSFIEA

-530 DAFVDVKR
+530 DTFVDVKR

-551 FNAKAGEVLNVNA
+551 FNAKAGEVLKINA

-571 VDIIA
+571 VDIVA

>member
-1 MMESLRNFLSGPRLI
+1 MESLRNFLSGPRLI

-78 LDDDLRIESIKQEL
+78 LDDDLRTESIKQEL

-111 TTDEAKKSIIRNP
+111 TVDEAKKSIIRNP

-198 YSGLKNEIVNTS
+198 YNGLKNEIVNTS
-210 DELIEFYDN
+210 DELMEFYNN
-219 NQILFFSNEERSFNY
+219 NQILFFSSEERSFKY
-234 IVLNQD
+234 ILLSQD

-252 IEDAYEEY
+252 IEDAYKEY
-260 LDNFSDSAQV
+260 LDNFSNSTQV

-276 VEKSNYETRDLAF
+276 IEKSNYESRDIAF
-289 DVISK
+289 DVITK
-294 AENLINSGAD
+294 AEELINSGLD
-304 FSEVVSDLSEDIITK
+304 FSKVVSDFSEDIITK

-332 FPEEFGLAIASLGL
+332 FPEEFGLAIANLGL

-372 LAESQIKDE
+372 LAESQVKNE

-389 ESYALMNDDFDI
+389 ESYALMNDDFDLI
-401 LDEMIAEGSSIEQ
+401 DEMIAEGSSIEQ

-420 KTLETS
+420 KTLEES
-426 ELYTQENYSFDLN
+426 DLYTQENFSFDIKN
-439 SPEIR
+439 SEIR

-451 SKLNTPYAI
+451 SIMAAPYAI
-460 ELDDMV
+460 ESDDMV

-471 NNIIQ
+471 NNLIE
-476 PALMN
+476 PALMS
-481 YEEVADKVGELLAE
+481 YKEVADKVGELLAE
-495 SKAAEKLNLL
+495 SKAVEKLDLL
-505 EMELNSI
+505 EEEFNSI
-512 ADSQDKQSFIDA
+512 ADVQDKQSFIET

-530 DAFVDVKR
+530 DTFVDVKR

-551 FNAKAGEVLNVNA
+551 FNAKAGEVLKVNA

-571 VDIIA
+571 VDIVA

>member
-1 MMESLRNFLSGPRLI
+1 MESLRNFLSGPRLI

-78 LDDDLRIESIKQEL
+78 LDDDLRMESIKQEL

-111 TTDEAKKSIIRNP
+111 TVDEAKKSIIRNP

-198 YSGLKNEIVNTS
+198 YNGLKNEIVNTS
-210 DELIEFYDN
+210 DELMEFYDS
-219 NQILFFSNEERSFNY
+219 NQILFFSSEERSFKY
-234 IVLNQD
+234 ILLSQD

-252 IEDAYEEY
+252 IEDAYKEY
-260 LDNFSDSAQV
+260 LDNFSNSTQV

-276 VEKSNYETRDLAF
+276 IEKSNYESRDLAF
-289 DVISK
+289 DVITK
-294 AENLINSGAD
+294 AENLINSGLD
-304 FSEVVSDLSEDIITK
+304 FSKVVSDFSEDIITK

-332 FPEEFGLAIASLGL
+332 FPEEFGLAIANLGL

-372 LAESQIKDE
+372 LAESQVKNE

-389 ESYALMNDDFDI
+389 ESYALMNDDFDLI
-401 LDEMIAEGSSIEQ
+401 DEMIAEGSSIEQ

-420 KTLETS
+420 KTLEES
-426 ELYTQENYSFDLN
+426 DLYTQENFSFDIKN
-439 SPEIR
+439 SEIR

-451 SKLNTPYAI
+451 SKMAAPYAI

-471 NNIIQ
+471 NNLIE
-476 PALMN
+476 PALMS

-495 SKAAEKLNLL
+495 SKAVEKLDLL
-505 EMELNSI
+505 EEEFNSI
-512 ADSQDKQSFIDA
+512 ADVQDKQGFVET

-530 DAFVDVKR
+530 DKFVDVKR

-551 FNAKAGEVLNVNA
+551 FNAKAGEVLKVNA

-571 VDIIA
+571 VDIVA

>member
-1 MMESLRNFLSGPRLI
+1 MESLRNFLSGPRLI

-78 LDDDLRIESIKQEL
+78 LDDDLRMESIKQEL

-167 LTGLN
+167 LTVLN
-172 FATDYEIFELTK
+172 FATDYEVFELTK

-210 DELIEFYDN
+210 DELIEFYNN

-234 IVLNQD
+234 IVLSQD

-260 LDNFSDSAQV
+260 LENFSDSAQI

-289 DVISK
+289 DVINK
-294 AENLINSGAD
+294 AEDLINSGVD

-319 DIGGDL
+319 DVGGDL

-332 FPEEFGLAIASLGL
+332 FPEEFGLAIASLSL
-346 NETSGVIELDETFH
+346 NETSDVIELDETFH

-420 KTLETS
+420 KTLEES
-426 ELYTQENYSFDLN
+426 ELYTQENYSFDINN
-439 SPEIR
+439 SEIR

-451 SKLNTPYAI
+451 SKLNVPYAI

-471 NNIIQ
+471 NNLIE
-476 PALMN
+476 PTLMN
-481 YEEVADKVGELLAE
+481 YEEVADNVGELLAE

-505 EMELNSI
+505 EDELNSI
-512 ADSQDKQSFIDA
+512 ADAQDKQSFIEA

-530 DAFVDVKR
+530 DTFVDVKR

-551 FNAKAGEVLNVNA
+551 FNAKAGEVLKIDA

-571 VDIIA
+571 VDIVA

-596 EERSASKM
+596 EERSASKI

>member
-1 MMESLRNFLSGPRLI
+1 MESVRNFLSGPRLI

-78 LDDDLRIESIKQEL
+78 LDDDLRAESIKQEL

-124 QFQINGIFDENVY
+124 QFQINGIFDENIY

-147 KEGYIELMTNLL
+147 KEGYVELMTNLL

-198 YSGLKNEIVNTS
+198 YNVLKNEIVNTS

-219 NQILFFSNEERSFNY
+219 NQILFFSNEQRSFHY
-234 IVLNQD
+234 IVLSQD
-240 SYKDD
+240 SYKED

-252 IEDAYEEY
+252 IEDAYKEY
-260 LDNFSDSAQV
+260 LDNFSNTAQV

-289 DVISK
+289 DVITK
-294 AENLINSGAD
+294 AEDLINSGED

-332 FPEEFGLAIASLGL
+332 FPEEFGLAIANLDL
-346 NETSGVIELDETFH
+346 NETSDVIELDETFH
-360 ILKVTELNVQEP
+360 ILKVTELNVQDP
-372 LAESQIKDE
+372 LAESEIKDE

-420 KTLETS
+420 KTLEVS
-426 ELYTQENYSFDLN
+426 ELYTQENYDFDFNN
-439 SPEIR
+439 SEIK

-451 SKLNTPYAI
+451 SKLDTPYAI

-471 NNIIQ
+471 NNVIK

-495 SKAAEKLNLL
+495 SKAEEKLYLL
-505 EMELNSI
+505 EEELNSI
-512 ADSQDKQSFIDA
+512 ADSQDKQSFIEA

-530 DAFVDVKR
+530 DTFVDVKR

-551 FNAKAGEVLNVNA
+551 FNAKAGELLKINA

-571 VDIIA
+571 VDIVA
-576 FKQPNESEINEIIEE
+576 FKQPNETEINEIIEE

>member
-1 MMESLRNFLSGPRLI
+1 MESLRNFLSGPRLI

-78 LDDDLRIESIKQEL
+78 LDDDLRMESIKQEL

-111 TTDEAKKSIIRNP
+111 TVDEAKKSIIRNP

-198 YSGLKNEIVNTS
+198 YNGLKNEIVNTS
-210 DELIEFYDN
+210 DELMEFYDN
-219 NQILFFSNEERSFNY
+219 NQILFFSSEERSFKY
-234 IVLNQD
+234 ILLSQD

-252 IEDAYEEY
+252 IEDAYKEY
-260 LDNFSDSAQV
+260 LDNFSNSAQV

-276 VEKSNYETRDLAF
+276 IEKSNYESRDLAF
-289 DVISK
+289 DVITK
-294 AENLINSGAD
+294 AENLINSGLD
-304 FSEVVSDLSEDIITK
+304 FSKVVSDFSEDIITK

-332 FPEEFGLAIASLGL
+332 FPEEFGLAIANLGL

-372 LAESQIKDE
+372 LAESQVKNE

-389 ESYALMNDDFDI
+389 ESYALMNDDFDLI
-401 LDEMIAEGSSIEQ
+401 DEMIAEGSSIEQ

-420 KTLETS
+420 KTLEES
-426 ELYTQENYSFDLN
+426 DLYTQENFSFDIKN
-439 SPEIR
+439 SEIR

-451 SKLNTPYAI
+451 SKMAAPYAI
-460 ELDDMV
+460 ESDDMV

-471 NNIIQ
+471 NNLIE
-476 PALMN
+476 PALMS
-481 YEEVADKVGELLAE
+481 YKEVADKVGELLAE
-495 SKAAEKLNLL
+495 SKAVEKLDLL
-505 EMELNSI
+505 EEEFNSI
-512 ADSQDKQSFIDA
+512 ADVQDKQSFIET

-530 DAFVDVKR
+530 DTFVDVKR

-551 FNAKAGEVLNVNA
+551 FNAKAGEVLKVNA

-571 VDIIA
+571 VDIVA

>member
-1 MMESLRNFLSGPRLI
+1 MESLRNFLSGPRLI

-78 LDDDLRIESIKQEL
+78 LDDDLRMESIKQEL

-111 TTDEAKKSIIRNP
+111 TVDEAKKSIIRNP
-124 QFQINGIFDENVY
+124 QFQINGMFDENVY

-198 YSGLKNEIVNTS
+198 YNGLKNEIVNTS
-210 DELIEFYDN
+210 DELMEFYDS
-219 NQILFFSNEERSFNY
+219 NQILFFSSEERSFKY
-234 IVLNQD
+234 ILLSQD

-252 IEDAYEEY
+252 IEDAYKEY
-260 LDNFSDSAQV
+260 LDNFSNSTQV

-276 VEKSNYETRDLAF
+276 IEKSNYESRDLAF
-289 DVISK
+289 DVITK
-294 AENLINSGAD
+294 AENLINSGLD
-304 FSEVVSDLSEDIITK
+304 FSKVVSDFSEDIITK

-332 FPEEFGLAIASLGL
+332 FPEEFGLAIANLGL

-372 LAESQIKDE
+372 LAESQVKNE

-389 ESYALMNDDFDI
+389 ESYALMNDDFDLI
-401 LDEMIAEGSSIEQ
+401 DEMIAEGSSIEQ

-420 KTLETS
+420 KTLEES
-426 ELYTQENYSFDLN
+426 DLYTQENFSFNIKN
-439 SPEIR
+439 SEIR

-451 SKLNTPYAI
+451 SKMAAPYAI

-471 NNIIQ
+471 NNLIE
-476 PALMN
+476 PALMS

-495 SKAAEKLNLL
+495 SKALEKLDLL
-505 EMELNSI
+505 EEEFNSI
-512 ADSQDKQSFIDA
+512 ADVQDKQSFIET

-530 DAFVDVKR
+530 DKFVDVKR

-551 FNAKAGEVLNVNA
+551 FNAKAGEVLKVNA

-571 VDIIA
+571 VDIVA

>member
-1 MMESLRNFLSGPRLI
+1 MESLRNFLSGPRLI

-78 LDDDLRIESIKQEL
+78 LDDDLRMESIKQEL

-111 TTDEAKKSIIRNP
+111 TVDEAKKSIIRNP

-198 YSGLKNEIVNTS
+198 YNGLKNEIVNTS
-210 DELIEFYDN
+210 DELMEFYDS
-219 NQILFFSNEERSFNY
+219 NQILFFSSEERSFKY
-234 IVLNQD
+234 ILLSQD

-252 IEDAYEEY
+252 IEDAYKEY
-260 LDNFSDSAQV
+260 LDNFSNSAQV

-276 VEKSNYETRDLAF
+276 IEKSNYESRDLAF
-289 DVISK
+289 DVITK
-294 AENLINSGAD
+294 AEDLINSGLD
-304 FSEVVSDLSEDIITK
+304 FSKVVSDFSEDIITK

-332 FPEEFGLAIASLGL
+332 FPEEFGLAIANLGL

-372 LAESQIKDE
+372 LAESQVKNE

-389 ESYALMNDDFDI
+389 ESYALMNDDFDLI
-401 LDEMIAEGSSIEQ
+401 DEMIAEGSSIEQ

-420 KTLETS
+420 KTLEES
-426 ELYTQENYSFDLN
+426 DLYTQENFSFDIKN
-439 SPEIR
+439 SEIR

-451 SKLNTPYAI
+451 SKMAAPYAI

-471 NNIIQ
+471 NNLIE
-476 PALMN
+476 PALMS

-495 SKAAEKLNLL
+495 SKALEKLDLL
-505 EMELNSI
+505 EEEFNSI
-512 ADSQDKQSFIDA
+512 ADVQDKQSFIET

-530 DAFVDVKR
+530 DTFVDVKR

-551 FNAKAGEVLNVNA
+551 FNAKAGEVLKVNA

-571 VDIIA
+571 VDIVA

>member
-1 MMESLRNFLSGPRLI
+1 MESLRNFLSGPRLI

-78 LDDDLRIESIKQEL
+78 LDDDLRMESIKQEL

-111 TTDEAKKSIIRNP
+111 TVDEAKKSIIRNP

-198 YSGLKNEIVNTS
+198 YNGLKNEIVNTS
-210 DELIEFYDN
+210 DELMEFYDS
-219 NQILFFSNEERSFNY
+219 NQILFFSSEERSFKY
-234 IVLNQD
+234 ILLSQD

-252 IEDAYEEY
+252 IEDAYKEY
-260 LDNFSDSAQV
+260 LDNFSNSTQV

-276 VEKSNYETRDLAF
+276 IEKSNYESRDLAF
-289 DVISK
+289 DVITK
-294 AENLINSGAD
+294 AENLINSGLD
-304 FSEVVSDLSEDIITK
+304 FSKVVSDFSEDIITK

-332 FPEEFGLAIASLGL
+332 FPEEFGLAIANLGL

-372 LAESQIKDE
+372 LAESQVKNE

-389 ESYALMNDDFDI
+389 ESYALMNDDFDLI
-401 LDEMIAEGSSIEQ
+401 DEMIAEGSSIEQ

-420 KTLETS
+420 KTLEES
-426 ELYTQENYSFDLN
+426 DLYTQENFSFNIKN
-439 SPEIR
+439 SEIR

-451 SKLNTPYAI
+451 SKMAAPYAI

-471 NNIIQ
+471 NNLIE
-476 PALMN
+476 PALMS

-495 SKAAEKLNLL
+495 SKALEKLDLL
-505 EMELNSI
+505 EEEFNSI
-512 ADSQDKQSFIDA
+512 ADVQDKQGFVET

-530 DAFVDVKR
+530 GKFVDVKR

-551 FNAKAGEVLNVNA
+551 FNAKAGEVLKVNA

-571 VDIIA
+571 VDIVA

>member
-1 MMESLRNFLSGPRLI
+1 MESLRNFLSGPRLI

-78 LDDDLRIESIKQEL
+78 LDDDLRMESIKQEL

-111 TTDEAKKSIIRNP
+111 TVDEAKKSIIRNP

-198 YSGLKNEIVNTS
+198 YNGLKNEIVNTS
-210 DELIEFYDN
+210 DELMEFYDN
-219 NQILFFSNEERSFNY
+219 NQILFFSSEERSFKY
-234 IVLNQD
+234 ILLSQD

-252 IEDAYEEY
+252 IEDAYKEY
-260 LDNFSDSAQV
+260 LDNFSNSAQV

-276 VEKSNYETRDLAF
+276 IEKSNYESRDLAF
-289 DVISK
+289 DVITK
-294 AENLINSGAD
+294 AEDLINSGLD
-304 FSEVVSDLSEDIITK
+304 FSKVVSDFSEDIITK

-332 FPEEFGLAIASLGL
+332 FPEEFGLAIANLGL

-372 LAESQIKDE
+372 LAESQVKNE

-389 ESYALMNDDFDI
+389 ESYALMNDDFDLI
-401 LDEMIAEGSSIEQ
+401 DEMIAEGSSIEQ

-420 KTLETS
+420 KTLEES
-426 ELYTQENYSFDLN
+426 DLYTQENFSFDIKN
-439 SPEIR
+439 SEIR

-451 SKLNTPYAI
+451 SKMAAPYAI
-460 ELDDMV
+460 ESDDMV

-471 NNIIQ
+471 NNLIE
-476 PALMN
+476 PALMS
-481 YEEVADKVGELLAE
+481 YKEVADKVGELLAE
-495 SKAAEKLNLL
+495 SKALEKLDLL
-505 EMELNSI
+505 EEEFNSI
-512 ADSQDKQSFIDA
+512 ADVQDKQSFIET

-530 DAFVDVKR
+530 DTFVDVKR

-551 FNAKAGEVLNVNA
+551 FNAKAGEVLKVNA

-571 VDIIA
+571 VDIVA

>member
-1 MMESLRNFLSGPRLI
+1 MESLRNFLSGPRLI

-46 GEDVTETDLQ
+46 GEDVNETDLQ

-67 SIYGEEFDFDM
+67 SIYGEDFDFDM
-78 LDDDLRIESIKQEL
+78 LDEDLRIESIKQEL

-111 TTDEAKKSIIRNP
+111 TTEEAKKSIIRNP
-124 QFQINGIFDENVY
+124 QFQINGMFDENVY

-210 DELIEFYDN
+210 DELIEFYNN
-219 NQILFFSNEERSFNY
+219 NQILFFSSEQRSFNY
-234 IVLNQD
+234 IVLTQD
-240 SYKDD
+240 TYKKDI
-245 VVVPESY
+245 VVPENY
-252 IEDAYEEY
+252 IENAYKEY
-260 LDNFSDSAQV
+260 LDNFSNSSQV
-270 RFSHIM
+270 RIAHMM
-276 VEKSNYETRDLAF
+276 VDKANYETRELAF
-289 DVISK
+289 DAITK
-294 AENLINSGAD
+294 AEDLINSGVD
-304 FSEVVSDLSEDIITK
+304 FSEVVSDLSDDIVTK

-332 FPEEFGLAIASLGL
+332 FPEEFGLAITSLAL
-346 NETSGVIELDETFH
+346 NETSDIIELDDTFH

-401 LDEMIAEGSSIEQ
+401 LDEMIAEGSSIEK

-420 KTLETS
+420 KTLEES
-426 ELYTQENYSFDLN
+426 ELYTQENYSFDINN
-439 SPEIR
+439 SEIR
-444 NYLFSPD
+444 SYLFSPD
-451 SKLNTPYAI
+451 SKLNVPYAI

-466 IVMSL
+466 IIMSL
-471 NNIIQ
+471 NNLIE
-476 PALMN
+476 PALMS

-495 SKAAEKLNLL
+495 SKALEKLNLL
-505 EMELNSI
+505 EEELNSI
-512 ADSQDKQSFIDA
+512 ADTQDKQSFINA

-530 DAFVDVKR
+530 DTFVDVKR

-551 FNAKAGEVLNVNA
+551 FNAKAGEVLKVVA

-571 VDIIA
+571 VDIID

>member
-1 MMESLRNFLSGPRLI
+1 MESLRNFLSGPRLI

-78 LDDDLRIESIKQEL
+78 LDDDLRMESIKQEL

-234 IVLNQD
+234 IVLSQD

-260 LDNFSDSAQV
+260 LDNFSNSTQV

-276 VEKSNYETRDLAF
+276 VEKGNYETRDLAF
-289 DVISK
+289 EVIIK
-294 AENLINSGAD
+294 AEDLIKSGID

-346 NETSGVIELDETFH
+346 NETSDIIELDETFH

-372 LAESQIKDE
+372 LAETQIKDE

-420 KTLETS
+420 KTLEES
-426 ELYTQENYSFDLN
+426 ELYTQENYSFDINN
-439 SPEIR
+439 SEIR

-451 SKLNTPYAI
+451 SKLNVPYAI

-471 NNIIQ
+471 NNLIE

-481 YEEVADKVGELLAE
+481 YEKVADNVGELLAE

-505 EMELNSI
+505 EEELNSI
-512 ADSQDKQSFIDA
+512 ADAQDKQSFIET

-530 DAFVDVKR
+530 DTFVDVKR

-551 FNAKAGEVLNVNA
+551 FNAKAGEVLKINA

-576 FKQPNESEINEIIEE
+576 FKQPNESQINEIIEE

>member
-1 MMESLRNFLSGPRLI
+1 MESLRNFLSGPRLI

-36 VFGGSFGTIN
+36 VFGGSFGSIN

-78 LDDDLRIESIKQEL
+78 LDDDLRMESIKQEL

-124 QFQINGIFDENVY
+124 QFQMNGIFDENVY

-210 DELIEFYDN
+210 DELIEFYNN

-252 IEDAYEEY
+252 IEDAYKEY
-260 LDNFSDSAQV
+260 LENFSDSAQV

-289 DVISK
+289 DVIIK
-294 AENLINSGAD
+294 AEDLINSGVD

-332 FPEEFGLAIASLGL
+332 FPEEFGLAIASLSL
-346 NETSGVIELDETFH
+346 NETSDVIELDETFH

-372 LAESQIKDE
+372 LAESQIKGE

-420 KTLETS
+420 KSLEES
-426 ELYTQENYSFDLN
+426 ELYTQDNYSFDINN
-439 SPEIR
+439 SEIR

-451 SKLNTPYAI
+451 SKLNVPYAI

-471 NNIIQ
+471 NNLIE
-476 PALMN
+476 PALMK
-481 YEEVADKVGELLAE
+481 YEEVADNVGELLAE

-505 EMELNSI
+505 EEELNSI
-512 ADSQDKQSFIDA
+512 ADAQDKQSFIET

-530 DAFVDVKR
+530 DTFVDVKR

-551 FNAKAGEVLNVNA
+551 FNAKAEEVLKINA
-564 QNGDKYF
+564 QNGDKYI
-571 VDIIA
+571 VDIVA
-576 FKQPNESEINEIIEE
+576 FQQPNESEINEIIEE

>member
-1 MMESLRNFLSGPRLI
+1 MESLRNFLSGPRLI

-78 LDDDLRIESIKQEL
+78 LDDDLRMESIKQEL

-111 TTDEAKKSIIRNP
+111 TVDEAKKSIIRNP

-147 KEGYIELMTNLL
+147 KEGYIELMTTLL

-198 YSGLKNEIVNTS
+198 YNGLKNEIVNTS
-210 DELIEFYDN
+210 DELMEFYDN
-219 NQILFFSNEERSFNY
+219 NQILFFSSEERSFKY
-234 IVLNQD
+234 ILLSQD

-252 IEDAYEEY
+252 IEDAYKEY
-260 LDNFSDSAQV
+260 LDNFSNSAQV

-276 VEKSNYETRDLAF
+276 IEKSNYESRDLAF
-289 DVISK
+289 DVITK
-294 AENLINSGAD
+294 AEELINSGLD
-304 FSEVVSDLSEDIITK
+304 FSKVVSDFSEDIITK

-332 FPEEFGLAIASLGL
+332 FPEEFGLAIANLGL

-372 LAESQIKDE
+372 LAESQVKNE

-389 ESYALMNDDFDI
+389 ESYALMNDDFDLI
-401 LDEMIAEGSSIEQ
+401 DEMIAEGSSIEQ

-420 KTLETS
+420 KTLEES
-426 ELYTQENYSFDLN
+426 DLYTQENFSFDIKN
-439 SPEIR
+439 SEIR

-451 SKLNTPYAI
+451 SKMAAPYAI
-460 ELDDMV
+460 ESDDMV

-471 NNIIQ
+471 NNLIE
-476 PALMN
+476 PALMS
-481 YEEVADKVGELLAE
+481 YKEVADKVGELLAE
-495 SKAAEKLNLL
+495 SKTLEKLDLL
-505 EMELNSI
+505 EEEFNSI
-512 ADSQDKQSFIDA
+512 ADVQDKQSFIET

-530 DAFVDVKR
+530 DTFVDVKR
-538 YSSLLPQEVLSAV
+538 YSFLLPQEVLSAV
-551 FNAKAGEVLNVNA
+551 FNAKAGEVLKVNA

-571 VDIIA
+571 VDIVA